1 MVTYYLNK
9 RQIDRAFDYLFC
21 KNVLPVSS
29 VVLAIFIM
37 LSAVYLGI
45 GLSGVDRECLDYAY
59 KFIGISAV
67 VIIIALASWLGMR
80 RNANIYFKDRYV
92 NGLVEFN
99 LTFNEDKIIVFS
111 KNGDVTNLTYDSL
124 NKFYNSK
131 EVVML
136 RFDKRYLFVAKQQDS
151 TEQLIAFLN
160 DKWNEKKKQK

>member
-29 VVLAIFIM
+29 VVLAIFVMI
-37 LSAVYLGI
+37 SAVYFGI
-45 GLSGVDRECLDYAY
+45 GISNGDKACLNYAY
-59 KFIGISAV
+59 IMISLSAV

-160 DKWNEKKKQK
+160 EKWNEKKKQK